1 MIRGRSET
9 STLQSAE
16 ICCISCDL
24 FLKNMEKALYVWL
37 EDERHAGLLVSGIVR
52 EKAMPVKAGLRS
64 VSEVK
69 ESSTWDRPCPW

>member
-1 MIRGRSET
+1 
-9 STLQSAE
+9 
-16 ICCISCDL
+16 
-24 FLKNMEKALYVWL
+24 MEKALYVWL

-69 ESSTWDRPCPW
+69 ESST